1 MRRTTGCSRA
11 ALLWCT
17 MAAQVPPL
25 ALRQHARTKNMYHS
39 LAGRAAQHI
48 LQHRKAL
55 DCKSDDLLLLNTCAL
70 ST

>member
-1 MRRTTGCSRA
+1 MCCGGAMRRTTGCSRA

-25 ALRQHARTKNMYHS
+25 ALWQHARNNMCHS

-48 LQHRKAL
+48 LQHCEAL
-55 DCKSDDLLLLNTCAL
+55 D
-70 ST
+70 